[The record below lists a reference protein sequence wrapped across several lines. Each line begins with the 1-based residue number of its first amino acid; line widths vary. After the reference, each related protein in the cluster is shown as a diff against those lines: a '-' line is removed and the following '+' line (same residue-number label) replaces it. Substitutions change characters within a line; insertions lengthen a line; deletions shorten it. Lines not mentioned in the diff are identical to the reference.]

1 VKTSWFGRV
10 NLWICLAIVGWSV
23 CSTFADVFRDL
34 SVKYLE
40 EAVEILANHAGN
52 VDNAVAALDEYLT
65 KNQQSIIEAKAL
77 GVVAMEQMSA
87 SQRSEFMK
95 KSQEQTAALRERM
108 NTLLQSYPK
117 KAELM
122 QRLKALW

>member
-1 VKTSWFGRV
+1 M
-10 NLWICLAIVGWSV
+10 ICLVIIGWSA
-23 CSTFADVFRDL
+23 CSTPADAPRDL
-34 SVKYLE
+34 SVKHLE

-65 KNQQSIIEAKAL
+65 KNQQAIIEAKAL

>member
-1 VKTSWFGRV
+1 MKTSWLGRV
-10 NLWICLAIVGWSV
+10 NLLICWTIIGWSA
-23 CSTFADVFRDL
+23 CSTPADAPRDL
-34 SVKYLE
+34 SVKHLE

>member
-1 VKTSWFGRV
+1 MKTSWFGRV
-10 NLWICLAIVGWSV
+10 NLWICLAIVGWSA
-23 CSTFADVFRDL
+23 CSTPADAPRDL
-34 SVKYLE
+34 SVKHLE

>member
-1 VKTSWFGRV
+1 MDMFGYC
-10 NLWICLAIVGWSV
+10 WWSA
-23 CSTFADVFRDL
+23 CSTPADAPRDL

-65 KNQQSIIEAKAL
+65 KNQQAIIEAKAL
-77 GVVAMEQMSA
+77 GVVAMEKMSA